1 MNGCSTHSIWLIC
14 PSSLAAFKWG
24 VLATLNALLLLEIM
38 DKPSVIWFT
47 ALSGPTRITRLQIL
61 SRRNG
66 APPFSVKT
74 EESDPHTHIPFAVHL
89 GFQQV
94 YFWGRLV
101 QWRTRYLL
109 EMNWRPHMSLT
120 WGIDMGQ
127 QKYGSQT
134 HPLVAKNAREWDSRP
149 PALGLDPGVPS
160 YLLALTTVKP
170 LKRCV

>member
-14 PSSLAAFKWG
+14 PSSLAAFQWG

-74 EESDPHTHIPFAVHL
+74 EESDPPTRIPFAVHL
-89 GFQQV
+89 GFQEVFEGSARSVAHQV
-94 YFWGRLV
+94 PFGDELAA
-101 QWRTRYLL
+101 
-109 EMNWRPHMSLT
+109 PHVF
-120 WGIDMGQ
+120 DMG
-127 QKYGSQT
+127 
-134 HPLVAKNAREWDSRP
+134 H
-149 PALGLDPGVPS
+149 
-160 YLLALTTVKP
+160 
-170 LKRCV
+170 